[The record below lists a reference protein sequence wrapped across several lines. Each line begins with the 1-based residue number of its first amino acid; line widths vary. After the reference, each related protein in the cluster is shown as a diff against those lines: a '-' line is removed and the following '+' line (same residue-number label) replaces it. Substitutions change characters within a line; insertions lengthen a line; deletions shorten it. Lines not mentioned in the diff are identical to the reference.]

1 MTIKLVS
8 NIRFFIGTR
17 VRYYILLS
25 VIRILNVQ
33 FVLELN
39 EVAISIPNHYS
50 HLISQVYL
58 TSLFVEIGLVYRD
71 QCSDFKVDKLLISA

>member
-1 MTIKLVS
+1 MYC
-8 NIRFFIGTR
+8 NIE
-17 VRYYILLS
+17 YYILLS

>member
-1 MTIKLVS
+1 MS